1 MKATTEKAFGAN
13 LQSVF
18 SNPCE
23 KWQTKKLGD
32 VSEVITRGIS
42 PKYIELGGV
51 CVLNQR
57 CIRDH
62 LIDYSFARIHDVST
76 KQVNHEKFIQVGD
89 ILVNSTGT
97 GTLGRIAQ
105 VKEFFK
111 ATVDSHVTI
120 IRPKKNLFF
129 DPFFGYALMY
139 LEETIQN
146 CGTGACG
153 QIELPRV
160 VLQNELTVSF
170 PTSLT
175 EQHRIVS
182 ILDKAFTEID
192 KAKKNTEENIKKNK
206 ELFEAKLQSVF
217 SNPSGNWQLKKLGE
231 VCETSSGGTPLKAHK
246 DYYEN
251 GLIPWLLSGE
261 VSQGNILKA
270 TNFITEK
277 GLKNSSAKLFPS
289 NTVLIAMY
297 GATAGQVGILRFE
310 ATTNQAI
317 CGILPN
323 EKFLSEFL
331 YYCFISKK
339 KELVAQA
346 VGGAQPNISQIKI
359 KNTIIPFPSLQDQY
373 RIITE
378 LDSISTE
385 TKKLEKLYRSKLTH
399 LEELKKSILKQAFE
413 GKL

>member
-1 MKATTEKAFGAN
+1 MISFAETK
-13 LQSVF
+13 Q
-18 SNPCE
+18 

-32 VSEVITRGIS
+32 VSEAITRGIS

-175 EQHRIVS
+175 EQRRIVS
-182 ILDKAFTEID
+182 ILDEAFSEID
-192 KAKKNTEENIKKNK
+192 
-206 ELFEAKLQSVF
+206 EAKV
-217 SNPSGNWQLKKLGE
+217 
-231 VCETSSGGTPLKAHK
+231 
-246 DYYEN
+246 
-251 GLIPWLLSGE
+251 
-261 VSQGNILKA
+261 
-270 TNFITEK
+270 ITEK
-277 GLKNSSAKLFPS
+277 NLENARQLFESYLEKIFTNHRSDWRKNNLKSLTTKIGSGATPLGGEKAYKSSGISLIRSLNVYDYEFRLKNLAFIDDEQAGKLDNVIVMEDDVLLNITGASVARCFLVPFNILPARVNQHVS
-289 NTVLIAMY
+289 IIRCSKDQILPEFLHYLLISKPYKDLLLNTGEKG
-297 GATAGQVGILRFE
+297 GATRQALTKNQIENFVIKYPILDE
-310 ATTNQAI
+310 QIDIIGKLDKLLKESTKLKILYNQ
-317 CGILPN
+317 
-323 EKFLSEFL
+323 
-331 YYCFISKK
+331 
-339 KELVAQA
+339 
-346 VGGAQPNISQIKI
+346 
-359 KNTIIPFPSLQDQY
+359 
-373 RIITE
+373 
-378 LDSISTE
+378 
-385 TKKLEKLYRSKLTH
+385 KLTH